1 MPRKMLLLLA
11 AVVAVVGLTIAG
23 CGTATKADSKGVQKA
38 AREAGESK
46 AVQEAREAY
55 DSSKGVRQ
63 HIRAK
68 RFSIVPEPLRRIIRQ
83 SSSKEDRGP

>member
-1 MPRKMLLLLA
+1 MQRKMLLLLA

-68 RFSIVPEPLRRIIRQ
+68 KIQHSARAIA
-83 SSSKEDRGP
+83 EDY